1 MQIAYIVI
9 LICTLIQV
17 TDGYLMHLSFASFRI
32 KEFDAF
38 LSKEEQYNVVKDGK
52 AVNHDGTSD
61 GSKVLLLMSLHAKK
75 RRFSSIYL

>member
-61 GSKVLLLMSLHAKK
+61 GSKVLLLMTLHAKK